1 MHKHHTHCSVESVAE
16 RGAAA
21 PSPSLMR
28 EQVDGLSKPEQRT
41 CAAQGIE
48 DRGHFSRGP
57 EAGSSE
63 TSTAQYIIQN
73 IEKLGLFESACRP
86 AKTTQQHLP
95 WRFLFPSPTPPRK
108 KNQQPTRKC
117 FPINLASPVSP
128 RDRSHRQA
136 PIRKSSASDPCT
148 GPPPKTS
155 KRPRVDAIKNA
166 HLEPSC
172 HCAGTATGSF
182 QHPPQKER
190 NRDVCPRNG
199 PGLSVYWPQ
208 SGG

>member
-28 EQVDGLSKPEQRT
+28 ELVDGPSKPEQRT

-48 DRGHFSRGP
+48 DRGHFSRWP

-63 TSTAQYIIQN
+63 TSTAQYIIHN
-73 IEKLGLFESACRP
+73 IKTWGCLKARVVLRKRLSSTCPGASSSPPPPPQEKNH
-86 AKTTQQHLP
+86 QH
-95 WRFLFPSPTPPRK
+95 
-108 KNQQPTRKC
+108 TRKC
-117 FPINLASPVSP
+117 FPINLASPVRP

-136 PIRKSSASDPCT
+136 PIRESSASDPCK
-148 GPPPKTS
+148 GFPPKTS